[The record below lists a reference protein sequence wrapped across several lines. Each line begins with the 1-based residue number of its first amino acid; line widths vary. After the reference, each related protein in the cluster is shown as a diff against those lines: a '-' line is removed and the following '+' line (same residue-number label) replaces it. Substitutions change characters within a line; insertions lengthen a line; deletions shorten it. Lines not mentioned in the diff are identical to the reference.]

1 MLFPLTNKFRSRGL
15 TRICK
20 ILLEIYLISQT
31 CFANAVRVM
40 SPNDLTTLKTEK
52 NTDIHTKRNKPETL
66 RNVAM
71 LFQAD

>member
-1 MLFPLTNKFRSRGL
+1 MLFPLINKFRSRGL
-15 TRICK
+15 TGICK

-31 CFANAVRVM
+31 YFANAVRVI

-66 RNVAM
+66 RKAAM